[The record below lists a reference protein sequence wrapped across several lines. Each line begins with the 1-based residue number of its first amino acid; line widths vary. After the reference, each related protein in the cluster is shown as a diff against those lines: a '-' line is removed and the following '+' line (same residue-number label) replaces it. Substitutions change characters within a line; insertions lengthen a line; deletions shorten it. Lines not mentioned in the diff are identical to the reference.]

1 MSVYARSSRIYRL
14 NISTNWL
21 THSLTP
27 GSRFFLQKLIVMQVL
42 KFPTFYGTRRCI
54 TVSTRICL
62 LFISWAR
69 YIHFMLPRSFHR
81 IHPIP
86 KACVI
91 LRNKLLFFCTE
102 ELLALRSTPKLED
115 RHLSSVHDCLC
126 NIFAATFDINTT
138 LYIYMLLGV
147 VYVDAY
153 ELMV

>member
-1 MSVYARSSRIYRL
+1 
-14 NISTNWL
+14 
-21 THSLTP
+21 
-27 GSRFFLQKLIVMQVL
+27 
-42 KFPTFYGTRRCI
+42 
-54 TVSTRICL
+54 
-62 LFISWAR
+62 
-69 YIHFMLPRSFHR
+69 MLPRSFHR

-147 VYVDAY
+147 VYVEAY
-153 ELMV
+153 ELMVYRPNGRLYRRSSAAQDNKAHRRGGGGGGEQSASG